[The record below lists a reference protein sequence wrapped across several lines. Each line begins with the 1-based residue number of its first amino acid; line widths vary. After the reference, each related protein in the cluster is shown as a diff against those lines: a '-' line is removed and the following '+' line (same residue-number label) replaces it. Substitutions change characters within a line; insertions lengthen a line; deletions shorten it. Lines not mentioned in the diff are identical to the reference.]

1 MFTRKFYYFF
11 KKCVKNKTKKLRNWS
26 NENISNETKS
36 VKIKGMKIEAF
47 DLKQT
52 PWKKVA
58 LIIILHI
65 SL

>member
-1 MFTRKFYYFF
+1 M
-11 KKCVKNKTKKLRNWS
+11 KNKTKKLRNWS

-58 LIIILHI
+58 LIIILYI